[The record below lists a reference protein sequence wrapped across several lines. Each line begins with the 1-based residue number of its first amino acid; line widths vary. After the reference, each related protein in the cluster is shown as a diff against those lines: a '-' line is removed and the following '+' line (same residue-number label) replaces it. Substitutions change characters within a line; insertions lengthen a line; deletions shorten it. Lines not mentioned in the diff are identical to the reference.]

1 MDLALAKPELTM
13 SSREIAELLNKTHGN
28 IKISAQRL
36 ADKGTIALQR
46 SNYDHNGNNYF
57 EYLLNKRDSFVLVAQ
72 NSPEFTAAIVDRW
85 QELEL
90 STQAAALPNFNNPV
104 EAARAW
110 ADEAEQKQVAH
121 KALELAAPKIAF
133 VDNYVESSGS
143 KTFREVCK
151 MLMAKEGPFRAFL
164 NEQDIMYKLNGSWV
178 PYQNHIDAGRFEV
191 KTGANN
197 DHAFTQ
203 SRFTP
208 KGFEYIAGK
217 WAAFSQPNIEDIEL

>member
-1 MDLALAKPELTM
+1 MNLALTENELTM
-13 SSREIAELLNKTHGN
+13 SSREIADLLDKRHDSVKRSMERVQSSGA
-28 IKISAQRL
+28 IRL
-36 ADKGTIALQR
+36 TPSVDVNEQGQSVT
-46 SNYDHNGNNYF
+46 SYTV
-57 EYLLNKRDSFVLVAQ
+57 NKRDSYIVVAQ
-72 NSPEFTAAIVDRW
+72 LSPEFTAKLVDRW
-85 QELEL
+85 QELEQ

-133 VDNYVESSGS
+133 VDKYVESSGA

-151 MLMAKEGPFRAFL
+151 ILGAKENAFREFL
-164 NEQDIMYKLNGSWV
+164 TETKVMQKVNGSWI
-178 PYQNHIDAGRFEV
+178 PYQNHKDAGRFVV
-191 KTGANN
+191 KTGVAN
-197 DHAFTQ
+197 DHDFTQ

-217 WAAFSQPNIEDIEL
+217 WVAFNQLESEVK